1 MKVKNTEGLEGKS
14 LLAKVFLQKKMGVS
28 EFFFKESGMGTNFF
42 VFLPKI
48 QYYAI
53 CRYKK

>member
-28 EFFFKESGMGTNFF
+28 EFFFKESGDGNEFF
-42 VFLPKI
+42 CIFAENSIL
-48 QYYAI
+48 
-53 CRYKK
+53 CNL